1 MGMFRHSFR
10 YDLGTAVVGGGAC
23 ALFAVA
29 VRLFSASPYY
39 VWQMMSAVC
48 SLPPLWLSSVLW
60 LAVQFLVG
68 AMLGCI
74 LSGSEGGAAKS
85 CVRYRAGIY
94 LVLSLTAGL
103 MWYPLLFGA
112 RALVFSLL
120 LMAAACV
127 LTMLCGLLL
136 WREDGLL
143 ALVSFVVTAW
153 YAAVFLCQLNAIFC
167 I

>member
-1 MGMFRHSFR
+1 MFRNRFR
-10 YDLGTAVVGGGAC
+10 YDLGAAIVGGGAC

-48 SLPPLWLSSVLW
+48 NLPPLWLSSVLW
-60 LAVQFLVG
+60 LAVKFLIG
-68 AMLGCI
+68 AVLGCI
-74 LSGSEGGAAKS
+74 LSGGIGGAARS

-94 LVLSLTAGL
+94 LVLSLTAAL

-127 LTMLCGLLL
+127 LAILCGLFL
-136 WREDGLL
+136 WREDGVL
-143 ALVSFVVTAW
+143 ALVSFIVAVW
-153 YAAVFLCQLNAIFC
+153 YVAVFLIQLNVVFC